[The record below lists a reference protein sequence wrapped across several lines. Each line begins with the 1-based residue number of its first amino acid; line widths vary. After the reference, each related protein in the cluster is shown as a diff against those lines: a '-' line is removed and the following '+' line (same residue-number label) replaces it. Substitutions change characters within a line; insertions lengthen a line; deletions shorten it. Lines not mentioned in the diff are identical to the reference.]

1 MNKVLALATAL
12 FALTAAVAVAGL
24 TFIGGEGVGDP
35 YYPKMGNTGYDVE
48 SYDVNLKYQR
58 SGKIKAKTTI
68 QAVADTDGG
77 APSPG
82 PGLVQFDLDYRGP
95 RVTRIEIDG
104 AEQPDFAR
112 EGQELIIPTP
122 NLDPIG
128 DGDSFVVEVRYKGR
142 PKQVSNPDGSKDG
155 WTETG
160 DGAVALGEPQQT
172 PSWVPVNDHPTDKA
186 TWAFRFTTPRGLRA
200 ISNGALVSETETDT
214 KTVTEWA
221 QPEPM
226 ASYLALAAI
235 GKFRV
240 DQSTVGGVPYLG
252 AVDRKLGGAA
262 LDSLREKTEV
272 AHEFLETVAGPYPFA
287 NTGGIADPSS
297 LGFAMETQ
305 TRSYYPNSPNPQLVI
320 HEVAHQWFGNSVSV
334 ERWKD
339 IWLNEGFATYMEW
352 LYQEENGGESVADR
366 FVRIWEANG
375 PASSFWEPPPADPG
389 GPQNLFAASVYDRG
403 AMALEAL
410 RLEIGDADFFE
421 VVETWAQSNE
431 YGNASTEDLYAL
443 IETVTG
449 EERPDIFDDWLYEDG
464 RPACS
469 IC

>member
-1 MNKVLALATAL
+1 
-12 FALTAAVAVAGL
+12 
-24 TFIGGEGVGDP
+24 
-35 YYPKMGNTGYDVE
+35 
-48 SYDVNLKYQR
+48 
-58 SGKIKAKTTI
+58 
-68 QAVADTDGG
+68 
-77 APSPG
+77 
-82 PGLVQFDLDYRGP
+82 
-95 RVTRIEIDG
+95 
-104 AEQPDFAR
+104 
-112 EGQELIIPTP
+112 
-122 NLDPIG
+122 
-128 DGDSFVVEVRYKGR
+128 
-142 PKQVSNPDGSKDG
+142 
-155 WTETG
+155 
-160 DGAVALGEPQQT
+160 
-172 PSWVPVNDHPTDKA
+172 
-186 TWAFRFTTPRGLRA
+186 
-200 ISNGALVSETETDT
+200 
-214 KTVTEWA
+214 
-221 QPEPM
+221 
-226 ASYLALAAI
+226 
-235 GKFRV
+235 
-240 DQSTVGGVPYLG
+240 
-252 AVDRKLGGAA
+252 
-262 LDSLREKTEV
+262 
-272 AHEFLETVAGPYPFA
+272 
-287 NTGGIADPSS
+287 
-297 LGFAMETQ
+297 METQ

-389 GPQNLFAASVYDRG
+389 GPQNLFAAAVYDRG